1 MKEKNMTKFHLVMK
15 HRVKWLLDIPC
26 SMLEIQKFLILGFI
40 FALSTTSLVCAQQA
54 ELMFTQKPDEFM
66 LYNTNNQKMYSYY
79 LLPSKENITL
89 SASNLDTLEIY
100 SRIFFEQ
107 KANSRSYEYMLTY
120 NAVADTIHKT
130 CKQSSVTRGVNGQA
144 VSTYNK
150 SLITLAGTQN
160 GIKIQNI
167 FSKPILF
174 KFEYNSPTNF
184 SSQHEYIAYSP
195 DVYSDEKVL
204 VLNDKEYTYYEPNS
218 NKISLDLEGPI
229 YLKII
234 SRVIFDMPTTKKI
247 DYQFDVYDNSSLLAS
262 FSEVGYKSSK
272 SILTNNIEHIPST
285 GDVNILHFDKGAH
298 HIEIRKTSN
307 NHEVMFRFYINK
319 TAVYVGDR

>member
-1 MKEKNMTKFHLVMK
+1 MKKLFIVF
-15 HRVKWLLDIPC
+15 I
-26 SMLEIQKFLILGFI
+26 ILISSLQ
-40 FALSTTSLVCAQQA
+40 LSAQQS
-54 ELMFTQKPDEFM
+54 ELTFAQEPEEFV
-66 LYNTNNQKMYSYY
+66 LYNSNNQKMYSYFL
-79 LLPSKENITL
+79 LLPSENVSFTI
-89 SASNLDTLEIY
+89 SNVDSLGIY

-107 KANSRSYEYMLTY
+107 RADSRSYEYVLTY
-120 NAVADTIHKT
+120 DTVADTIHKT
-130 CKQSSVTRGVNGQA
+130 CRKSSVTRGVNGQP

-150 SLITLAGTQN
+150 YVIALKNTQSVL
-160 GIKIQNI
+160 KIINL
-167 FSKPILF
+167 SSVPILF
-174 KFEYNSPTNF
+174 KFDYNSPTNY

-195 DVYSDEKVL
+195 DIYEDEKVL
-204 VLNDKEYTYYEPNS
+204 VLNDKEYTYYEPKS

-234 SRVIFDMPTTKKI
+234 SRVIFDMPATKKI

-307 NHEVMFRFYINK
+307 NHEVMFRLYINK
-319 TAVYVGDR
+319 KAVYVGDR

>member
-1 MKEKNMTKFHLVMK
+1 MKKLFIVF
-15 HRVKWLLDIPC
+15 I
-26 SMLEIQKFLILGFI
+26 ILISSLQ
-40 FALSTTSLVCAQQA
+40 LSAQQS
-54 ELMFTQKPDEFM
+54 ELTFAQEPEEFL
-66 LYNTNNQKMYSYY
+66 LYNSNNQKMYSYFL
-79 LLPSKENITL
+79 LLPSENVSFTI
-89 SASNLDTLEIY
+89 SNVDSLGIY

-107 KANSRSYEYMLTY
+107 RADSRSYEYVLTY
-120 NAVADTIHKT
+120 DTVADTIHKT
-130 CKQSSVTRGVNGQA
+130 CRKSSVTRGVNGQP

-150 SLITLAGTQN
+150 YVIALKNTQSVL
-160 GIKIQNI
+160 KIINL
-167 FSKPILF
+167 SSVPILF
-174 KFEYNSPTNF
+174 KFDYNSPTNY

-195 DVYSDEKVL
+195 DIYEDEKVL
-204 VLNDKEYTYYEPNS
+204 VLNDKEYTYYEPKS

-234 SRVIFDMPTTKKI
+234 SRVIFDMPATKKI

-307 NHEVMFRFYINK
+307 NHEVMFRLYINK
-319 TAVYVGDR
+319 KAVYVGDR

>member
-1 MKEKNMTKFHLVMK
+1 MKKLFIVF
-15 HRVKWLLDIPC
+15 I
-26 SMLEIQKFLILGFI
+26 ILISSLQ
-40 FALSTTSLVCAQQA
+40 LSAQQS
-54 ELMFTQKPDEFM
+54 ELTFAQEPEEFL
-66 LYNTNNQKMYSYY
+66 LYNSNNQKMYSYY
-79 LLPSKENITL
+79 LLHSKENITL
-89 SASNLDTLEIY
+89 TTSYLDTLEIY

-107 KANSRSYEYMLTY
+107 RADSRSYEYVLTY
-120 NAVADTIHKT
+120 DTVADTIHKT
-130 CKQSSVTRGVNGQA
+130 CRKSSVTRGVNGQP

-150 SLITLAGTQN
+150 YVIALKNTQSVL
-160 GIKIQNI
+160 KIINL
-167 FSKPILF
+167 SSVPILF
-174 KFEYNSPTNF
+174 KFDYNSPTNY

-195 DVYSDEKVL
+195 DIYEDEKVL
-204 VLNDKEYTYYEPNS
+204 VLNDKEYTYYEPKS

-234 SRVIFDMPTTKKI
+234 SRVIFDMPATKKI

-307 NHEVMFRFYINK
+307 NHEVMFRLYINK
-319 TAVYVGDR
+319 KAVYVGDR

>member
-1 MKEKNMTKFHLVMK
+1 
-15 HRVKWLLDIPC
+15 
-26 SMLEIQKFLILGFI
+26 
-40 FALSTTSLVCAQQA
+40 
-54 ELMFTQKPDEFM
+54 
-66 LYNTNNQKMYSYY
+66 MYSYFL
-79 LLPSKENITL
+79 LLPSENVSFTI
-89 SASNLDTLEIY
+89 SNVDSLGIY

-107 KANSRSYEYMLTY
+107 RADSRSYEYVLTY
-120 NAVADTIHKT
+120 DTVADTIHKT
-130 CKQSSVTRGVNGQA
+130 CRKSSVTRGVNGQP

-150 SLITLAGTQN
+150 YVIALKNTQSVL
-160 GIKIQNI
+160 KIINL
-167 FSKPILF
+167 SSVPILF
-174 KFEYNSPTNF
+174 KFDYNSPTNY

-195 DVYSDEKVL
+195 DIYEDEKVL
-204 VLNDKEYTYYEPNS
+204 VLNDKEYTYYEPKS

-234 SRVIFDMPTTKKI
+234 SRVIFDMPATKKI

-307 NHEVMFRFYINK
+307 NHEVMFRLYINK
-319 TAVYVGDR
+319 KAVYVGDR

>member
-1 MKEKNMTKFHLVMK
+1 MKKIIILFYVM
-15 HRVKWLLDIPC
+15 LFTL
-26 SMLEIQKFLILGFI
+26 
-40 FALSTTSLVCAQQA
+40 ASLMDAQQVA
-54 ELMFTQKPDEFM
+54 LKFAQKPEEFV
-66 LYNTNNQKMYSYY
+66 LYNSDNQKMYSYFL
-79 LLPSKENITL
+79 LLPSENVSFTL
-89 SASNLDTLEIY
+89 SNADSLEIY

-107 KANSRSYEYMLTY
+107 KTDSRSYEYILTY
-120 NAVADTIHKT
+120 KALADTIHKT
-130 CKQSSVTRGVNGQA
+130 CRKSNVTRGVNGKA

-150 SLITLAGTQN
+150 SVIALTRKPN
-160 GIKIQNI
+160 EIQLKNI

-174 KFEYNSPTNF
+174 KFEYNSPSNF

-195 DVYSDEKVL
+195 EVYSDEKVL
-204 VLNDKEYTYYEPNS
+204 VLNDKEYTYYEPSN

-229 YLKII
+229 FLKII
-234 SRVIFDMPTTKKI
+234 SRVIFDTPATKKM
-247 DYQFDVYDNSSLLAS
+247 DYQFEVYDDSSLLAS

-272 SILTNNIEHIPST
+272 SILTNNIEQIPST

>member
-1 MKEKNMTKFHLVMK
+1 MKKIIILFCVILFTLA
-15 HRVKWLLDIPC
+15 
-26 SMLEIQKFLILGFI
+26 SLIN
-40 FALSTTSLVCAQQA
+40 AQQA
-54 ELMFTQKPDEFM
+54 ALKFSQKPQEFM
-66 LYNTNNQKMYSYY
+66 LYNSNNQKMYSYY
-79 LLPSKENITL
+79 LLLTNEDVSFTL
-89 SASNLDTLEIY
+89 SNADSLEIY

-107 KANSRSYEYMLTY
+107 KADSRSYEYVLIY
-120 NAVADTIHKT
+120 NALADTIHKT
-130 CKQSSVTRGVNGQA
+130 CGKSMVTRGVNGQA

-150 SLITLAGTQN
+150 SVIALNNTQN
-160 GIKIQNI
+160 EIKIINI
-167 FSKPILF
+167 SPMPVLF
-174 KFEYNSPTNF
+174 KFDYNSPSNY

-195 DVYSDEKVL
+195 DVYSDEKIL
-204 VLNDKEYTYYEPNS
+204 VLNNKEYTYYEPNH
-218 NKISLDLEGPI
+218 NMISLDLEGPI
-229 YLKII
+229 FLKII
-234 SRVIFDMPTTKKI
+234 SRVIFETPATKKM
-247 DYQFDVYDNSSLLAS
+247 DYQYDVYDNNVLLAS

>member
-1 MKEKNMTKFHLVMK
+1 MKKLFIVF
-15 HRVKWLLDIPC
+15 I
-26 SMLEIQKFLILGFI
+26 ILISSLQ
-40 FALSTTSLVCAQQA
+40 LSAQQS
-54 ELMFTQKPDEFM
+54 ELTFTQEPEEFV
-66 LYNTNNQKMYSYY
+66 LYNSNNQKMYSYY
-79 LLPSKENITL
+79 LLHSKENITL
-89 SASNLDTLEIY
+89 TTSNIDTLEIY

-107 KANSRSYEYMLTY
+107 QEDFRSYEYMLIY
-120 NAVADTIHKT
+120 NARTDTIHKT

-150 SLITLAGTQN
+150 SVIALNDSQN
-160 GIKIQNI
+160 EIRIINI
-167 FSKPILF
+167 SPMPVLF
-174 KFEYNSPTNF
+174 KFDYNSPSNY

-204 VLNDKEYTYYEPNS
+204 VLNEKEYTYYKPKS

-234 SRVIFDMPTTKKI
+234 SRVIFDMPATRKI
-247 DYQFDVYDNSSLLAS
+247 DYQFDVYDNNSLLAS

-272 SILTNNIEHIPST
+272 SILTNNIEQIPST
-285 GDVNILHFDKGAH
+285 GDVNILHFDKGSH

-307 NHEVMFRFYINK
+307 NHELMFRFYINK

>member
-1 MKEKNMTKFHLVMK
+1 MKKLFIVF
-15 HRVKWLLDIPC
+15 I
-26 SMLEIQKFLILGFI
+26 ILISSLQ
-40 FALSTTSLVCAQQA
+40 LSAQQS
-54 ELMFTQKPDEFM
+54 ELTFAQEPEEFL
-66 LYNTNNQKMYSYY
+66 LYNSNNQKMYSYY
-79 LLPSKENITL
+79 LLHSKENITL
-89 SASNLDTLEIY
+89 TTSYLDTLGIY

-107 KANSRSYEYMLTY
+107 RADSRSYEYVLTY
-120 NAVADTIHKT
+120 DTVADTIHKT
-130 CKQSSVTRGVNGQA
+130 CRKSSVTRGVNGQP

-150 SLITLAGTQN
+150 YVIALKNTQSVL
-160 GIKIQNI
+160 KIINL
-167 FSKPILF
+167 SSVPILF
-174 KFEYNSPTNF
+174 KFDYNSPTNY

-195 DVYSDEKVL
+195 DIYEDEKVL
-204 VLNDKEYTYYEPNS
+204 VLNDKEYTYYEPKS

-234 SRVIFDMPTTKKI
+234 SRVIFDMPATKKI

-307 NHEVMFRFYINK
+307 NHEVMFRLYINK
-319 TAVYVGDR
+319 KAVYVGDR